1 MNVTLF
7 HNPNCSKSR
16 KVLELLIERGAQVSV
31 VEYLK
36 TPPDRSTLVELLDRL
51 GMRVRDIMRT
61 GEAAYGE
68 LGLDDPGLDD
78 DSLLDAM
85 VAHPILLQRP
95 VIVCGERAVIG
106 RPPELV
112 DTLFD

>member
-36 TPPDRSTLVELLDRL
+36 TPPDRGTLVELLDRL

-95 VIVCGERAVIG
+95 VIVCGDRAVIG